1 MLVLFQ
7 INFCENISG
16 DISIII
22 TKVQKETSEED
33 ELEFLISKLSTLN
46 RGTIKKVLSE

>member
-1 MLVLFQ
+1 MKYGWVLFQ

-16 DISIII
+16 DISTII

-33 ELEFLISKLSTLN
+33 GLEFLLTKHL
-46 RGTIKKVLSE
+46 K